1 MNEPRT
7 GPLLEKSVGRSLTKR
22 VLTLSLIALLGL
34 VSAIGLGFWMTLY
47 RVQVRMDR
55 INDEAVSVF
64 DRFLQDIKSD
74 LSATSDGLA
83 SREDRGQ
90 ALLSLLDN
98 VATSQISHEGGGLSE
113 FEGRGRE
120 RLAVH
125 DAARAI
131 SGVVRIGAA
140 GGARA
145 LSAKRGVSTLR
156 QS

>member
-1 MNEPRT
+1 MASKLAMAAAVALMTLPSLAYAASTSPRQRGRWRPARASGPLTPLGLLLGT
-7 GPLLEKSVGRSLTKR
+7 GP
-22 VLTLSLIALLGL
+22 VLAKIDGHES
-34 VSAIGLGFWMTLY
+34 
-47 RVQVRMDR
+47 
-55 INDEAVSVF
+55 
-64 DRFLQDIKSD
+64 
-74 LSATSDGLA
+74 GLA
-83 SREDRGQ
+83 SFVDGNRACTPMAATK